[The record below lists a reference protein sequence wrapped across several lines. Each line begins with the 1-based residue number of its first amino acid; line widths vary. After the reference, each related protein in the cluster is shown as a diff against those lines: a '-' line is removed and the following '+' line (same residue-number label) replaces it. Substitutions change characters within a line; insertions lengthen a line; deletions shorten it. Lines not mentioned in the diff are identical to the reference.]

1 MSNRFFKL
9 LYVFG
14 LITIV
19 LSFPIYLLSV
29 IHFDQIV
36 VSSYKAKCLSNN
48 KYVVLQ
54 GASSYDDAFVFEE
67 TFLTD
72 TELDFQKDLNFY
84 CKYYNEIQ
92 PHIEIYVDSK
102 TLSEQTQANINFST
116 FKDSVISAVP
126 TYQRL
131 YELEEVDK
139 ETQLYKVYGPIIDWL
154 VWAALAFLLL
164 QIIRMSYTYI
174 VFGEIVWH
182 PFRQGNE
189 N

>member
-72 TELDFQKDLNFY
+72 T
-84 CKYYNEIQ
+84 
-92 PHIEIYVDSK
+92 
-102 TLSEQTQANINFST
+102 
-116 FKDSVISAVP
+116 VIMGILADA
-126 TYQRL
+126 TNTARL
-131 YELEEVDK
+131 K
-139 ETQLYKVYGPIIDWL
+139 QIMIPIITVMRPEPHLTNCPKL
-154 VWAALAFLLL
+154 VLTSSNRL
-164 QIIRMSYTYI
+164 M
-174 VFGEIVWH
+174 
-182 PFRQGNE
+182 
-189 N
+189 